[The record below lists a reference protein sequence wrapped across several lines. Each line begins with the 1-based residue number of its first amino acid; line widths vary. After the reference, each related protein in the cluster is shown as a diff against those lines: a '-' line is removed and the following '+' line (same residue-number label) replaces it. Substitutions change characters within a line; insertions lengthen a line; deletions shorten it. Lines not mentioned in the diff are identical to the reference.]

1 MGSISSWRVLA
12 GIAVLVFL
20 LLFSATVLNFHSLLD
35 DRHLALR
42 GRARTLQH
50 PSTLSSPPILRRPP
64 SFRNTIPIII
74 LTCCGSASLRAT
86 LQSLLA
92 VRGSHP
98 SQITVIEDSASSDPS
113 SSDDAHYGDTT
124 TRSTS
129 AAAAIAASF
138 GARHVAHSAAPSKSW
153 YGHSDDGSPD
163 AKASRIARHYRFAL
177 GHAFGAVTASAAPGS
192 VASSVVVLEDDLL
205 FSPDLLEF
213 FAAGAAVLRRDPSL
227 WAVSA
232 WNDNGFKGL
241 VRDTHALRRTQF
253 FPGLGWLLTRS
264 LWEDELRDR
273 WPATHWDHWM
283 RSQRKHRTSKGR
295 EVLFPEVP
303 RAYHAATQG
312 SFMTRTL
319 HERYFKRIAMNTDPG
334 VAWAWGRGGSRDGDG
349 DEIDGRIDTSSG
361 NRGSGAVAV
370 GIARMARMV
379 GTAGTAVAYERRIEG
394 LCRGAFVVRTK
405 EALSML
411 VRGAPWEELTQ
422 EHHTKQGSRDTSETG
437 ETSEK
442 GEKGDRVV
450 VVVHRTAPAE
460 SGEVGDDSFAAIAD
474 CFGLWRQE
482 RRGMHNG
489 MHEFWWDEEQASRVA
504 SKVLLVVGGGSGGHG
519 GSGDLPPAAPI
530 KVLLMNT
537 RFRDTPAM
545 KPSPYVGMCG
555 GGGGGGGGSGAG
567 AAAEGVVAFRPSDFA
582 RAARAAG
589 RRTVDVN

>member
-1 MGSISSWRVLA
+1 MVSTSWRLLA
-12 GIAVLVFL
+12 GTAVLVFL

-35 DRHLALR
+35 DRHTPRSLTAASAAASPSASASLR
-42 GRARTLQH
+42 RARTLQH
-50 PSTLSSPPILRRPP
+50 PSTLSSPPILHRPP

-74 LTCCGSASLRAT
+74 LTCCGSVSLRAT
-86 LQSLLA
+86 LQSLLT

-98 SQITVIEDSASSDPS
+98 SQITVIEDSASS
-113 SSDDAHYGDTT
+113 SDDAHSSDTT
-124 TRSTS
+124 TRSAS
-129 AAAAIAASF
+129 AAAAVAASF
-138 GARHVAHSAAPSKSW
+138 GARHVVHSAAPSKSW

-177 GHAFGAVTASAAPGS
+177 GHAFGAATASMAPGLVS
-192 VASSVVVLEDDLL
+192 SSVVVLEDDLL

-264 LWEDELRDR
+264 LWENELRDR

-319 HERYFKRIAMNTDPG
+319 HERYFKRIAMNTDPE
-334 VAWAWGRGGSRDGDG
+334 VAWAWGRGGSRVG
-349 DEIDGRIDTSSG
+349 DEVDGRNDTNRR
-361 NRGSGAVAV
+361 NRGGGTVAV
-370 GIARMARMV
+370 GIARM
-379 GTAGTAVAYERRIEG
+379 AGTAVAYERRIEG

-411 VRGAPWEELTQ
+411 VRGASWEELTQ
-422 EHHTKQGSRDTSETG
+422 GHYTKRGSRDTSETG
-437 ETSEK
+437 ETGES

-450 VVVHRTAPAE
+450 VVVHRTSPAE

-504 SKVLLVVGGGSGGHG
+504 SKVLLVVGSSGSGGHG
-519 GSGDLPPAAPI
+519 GSGDPPRAAPI
-530 KVLLMNT
+530 KVLLINT

-555 GGGGGGGGSGAG
+555 GGGSAG
-567 AAAEGVVAFRPSDFA
+567 AAAEGVAAFRPSDFA